1 MGTVWLEHY
10 FGNFAELFGVLD
22 FKRVEFMRNLI
33 FVRIFDFPDFVFYCF
48 EESELSLGEWVRFP
62 DHSLLTKIFIWI
74 ASVMIFFLWASFNAI
89 QSNIYVLQ
97 ACL

>member
-33 FVRIFDFPDFVFYCF
+33 FVRIFDFPDFVFYF
-48 EESELSLGEWVRFP
+48 
-62 DHSLLTKIFIWI
+62 LTY
-74 ASVMIFFLWASFNAI
+74 I
-89 QSNIYVLQ
+89 QCVNLVQ
-97 ACL
+97 